1 MKKII
6 LLLCSLVTISILAS
20 CQKNEEPAKPAVK
33 QTQHAFPKEKPA
45 IVTSLKIEMLSIKDA
60 SKSIP
65 KTEKLR
71 DKELKDKK
79 LMKVEMKIEN
89 MTEYNIP
96 IAASL
101 FKVLD
106 SNGKY
111 QSNYPMLD
119 ELGETIAGKKT
130 VQGAVYFAIPKGTVI
145 EKIVF
150 EDPTRDAF
158 YEWAVEK

>member
-20 CQKNEEPAKPAVK
+20 CQKNEEPTKPVVK
-33 QTQHAFPKEKPA
+33 QTQHNFQKKQPA
-45 IVTSLKIEMLSIKDA
+45 VVTSLKIEMLSIKDA

-65 KTEKLR
+65 KTEKSK
-71 DKELKDKK
+71 DKQLKDKR
-79 LMKVEMKIEN
+79 LLKVEMKIEN

-96 IAASL
+96 MAASL

-111 QSNYPMLD
+111 QPNYPMLD
-119 ELGETIAGKKT
+119 ELGETISGNKT
-130 VQGAVYFAIPKGTVI
+130 VRGAVYFVIPKDSVI

-150 EDPTRDAF
+150 EDPKRDAF
-158 YEWAVEK
+158 HEWAVEK